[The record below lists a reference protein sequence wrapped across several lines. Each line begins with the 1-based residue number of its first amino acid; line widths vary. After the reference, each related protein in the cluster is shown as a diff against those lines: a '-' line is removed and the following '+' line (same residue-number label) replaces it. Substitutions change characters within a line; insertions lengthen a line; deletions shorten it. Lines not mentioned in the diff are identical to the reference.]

1 MNDPRH
7 ITVVTGTRSEF
18 GLLRPVMR
26 AIKLHSNLELQV
38 IVTGTHL
45 LEPMLTV
52 QEVEAEFPVQAR
64 IPMQL
69 PGDTGQLADAAA
81 LGKGISGMAEAF
93 THDPPDV
100 VLVLG
105 DRIEAFA
112 AAATAAVAGIRVA
125 HLHGGD
131 RAQGIADEALRH
143 AITKLAHIHLPAT
156 SMSVER
162 IINMG
167 EIPLQVH
174 LVGSPAIDGLKMMP
188 PLAEA
193 PYAKLGQPDIVCL
206 LHPSGLTREEEWANT
221 ERLLRLAKTYGTVL
235 ALHPNFDAG
244 REGILEAVETS
255 GCQSV
260 AHLPRER
267 FIGLLRCATCL
278 VGNSSAGLIECA
290 ALGTPCI
297 NVGSRQSG
305 REMPDHVFDVPDW
318 DFGAVDLAL
327 EEIFGGFE
335 CPATH
340 PYGDGT
346 TGPKTAEVLGS
357 FKPEH
362 HPLIKHNSY

>member
-1 MNDPRH
+1 MNDPRL

-26 AIKLHSNLELQV
+26 AIKLHSKLDLRV

-45 LEPMLTV
+45 LEPTLTV
-52 QEVEAEFPVQAR
+52 REVESEFPVQVR
-64 IPMQL
+64 IPMQQ
-69 PGDTGQLADAAA
+69 TGETGRLADAAA
-81 LGKGISGMAEAF
+81 LGRGICGLAEAF
-93 THDPPDV
+93 NHHPPDV

-112 AAATAAVAGIRVA
+112 AASTAAVAGIRVA

-131 RAQGIADEALRH
+131 RAEGIADDALRH
-143 AITKLAHIHLPAT
+143 AITKLAHLHLPAT
-156 SMSVER
+156 SESAER

-167 EIPLQVH
+167 ETPLQVH

-188 PLAEA
+188 PLDEG
-193 PYAKLGQPDIVCL
+193 PYAALGQPDIVCL

-221 ERLLRLAKTYGTVL
+221 ERLLRLCKTYGTVL

-244 REGILEAVETS
+244 REGILEAIETS
-255 GCQSV
+255 GCQTV
-260 AHLPRER
+260 DHLPRDR
-267 FIGLLRCATCL
+267 FIGLLRRATCL

-290 ALGTPCI
+290 ALGKPCI

-305 REMPDHVFDVPDW
+305 REMPDHVIDVPDW
-318 DFGAVDLAL
+318 DLGAVDLAL
-327 EEIFGGFE
+327 ETIFSGLE
-335 CPATH
+335 CPDTH

-346 TGPKTAEVLGS
+346 AGLKTAEVLAS